1 MNRLIKLIILII
13 LSSSVYFIYNITKDS
28 KINVLTLG
36 DGLCEGINSYG
47 NKGYGYS
54 DYYLIDSAKE
64 NISLSKECSKDMSVD
79 KMNVL
84 IQTDS
89 KIKKNLKEAHNLII
103 NLGYNDLLYKMSIV
117 EDLNIY
123 KMNYIINNIEDNY
136 NNLITEIRKYYSN
149 EIIVIGYFESNSNNQ
164 YINYGIK
171 RLNSYLQ
178 SNKNIS
184 YIDTYYLLHNSEKYF
199 SNPNS
204 YYPNSQGYIEIA
216 NKIKKKLEKDKKI

>member
-47 NKGYGYS
+47 NKG
-54 DYYLIDSAKE
+54 IDSSKE
-64 NISLSKECSKDMSVD
+64 NVSLVKECSKDMSVD

-84 IQTDS
+84 IQTDP
-89 KIKKNLKEAHNLII
+89 KIKKNLKEAHYLII
-103 NLGYNDLLYKMSIV
+103 NLGYNDLLYKMSIA

-178 SNKNIS
+178 NNKNIS